1 MNTLKAIG
9 STLIK
14 PATLLINA
22 IFHKTS
28 FWLLTCA
35 SLLVLATH
43 NQSRARTKSQTST
56 SH

>member
-1 MNTLKAIG
+1 MKTLKAIG
-9 STLIK
+9 NTLTK
-14 PATLLINA
+14 PATLLIST

-28 FWLLTCA
+28 FWLLTCI

-43 NQSRARTKSQTST
+43 NQSRARTKSQTSA